1 MTTIRENVKSAY
13 MSLILE
19 DPVPL
24 KDETPATPDTTT
36 SAPAPAPVEAPIAEP
51 VVEEP
56 VSETATVPEKTKD
69 IQSKVISILSS
80 KLMGDVK
87 DKIYEMKF
95 LLKKSTDP
103 KVFELIAAI
112 NSDIKDI
119 NAQILNTFNR

>member
-1 MTTIRENVKSAY
+1 MNLIRENVKDAY
-13 MSLILE
+13 RSLICE
-19 DPVPL
+19 DPLPL
-24 KDETPATPDTTT
+24 KDEQLLT
-36 SAPAPAPVEAPIAEP
+36 PAPVEQPIPEP

-56 VSETATVPEKTKD
+56 TVESAPVAEKTKD

-103 KVFELIAAI
+103 KVFEIIAAI

>member
-1 MTTIRENVKSAY
+1 MMNIVRESVKNAY
-13 MSLILE
+13 MSLINE

-24 KDETPATPDTTT
+24 KDETPAVPANASAPTTT
-36 SAPAPAPVEAPIAEP
+36 PVEQPTPEP
-51 VVEEP
+51 AVEEP
-56 VSETATVPEKTKD
+56 ISEPATVPEKTKD